1 MQTPRNDTPISEP
14 SQDRYGIDPFAKA
27 LAESIKRMP
36 APEGTVI
43 ALNGRWGSGKSS
55 AVNLV
60 IHHLN
65 EADSEQIKIINFAC
79 WWFRGEEQLT
89 LAFFRELYAGLGV
102 SLGERFKKLL
112 PKIGARLLRAGAV
125 VGSAADLAGAHGAGS
140 LASGAMNWLSDLI
153 QQEDTV
159 EKLHG
164 ELSKA
169 LRDQTKR
176 FLIIIDDIDRLAPD
190 EALLIF
196 RLVKSVGRLPNV
208 IYVLVF
214 DRLLAEA
221 IVHEKYPAEGA
232 HYLEK
237 IVQAGFD
244 IPEPLEQD
252 LREQVLV
259 EIAEI
264 CGAVATN
271 SSIRFM
277 NVFYDVVF
285 PEIRT
290 PRDLIRLAN
299 CLAVTWP
306 AVGHEVDRADFVGLE
321 VLRVFRPNLY
331 RALRGNKVR
340 LTTTTDPT
348 SRWTQAQRDQF
359 DKNLLSSVPEA
370 ERERLRGALT
380 RLFPPLESVWGNVI
394 YGHDSADEWSRDRRA
409 CSSVHFDSYFRF
421 SISDEV
427 LAKQEVDDLIAHASD
442 DAFIVAAIREGLG
455 VKRSSG
461 GSRAALILE
470 ELNRHADEVA
480 DNRVQPLLTSIF
492 RLADELDISA
502 DEVKGFSIGDNRLRI
517 HWLLRRLTLERFD
530 LSRRSA
536 ILVAACQTA
545 ALRWLVDFASSA
557 YDDYF
562 PRPGKSPESESQCLT
577 TLSDAEVLR
586 GTALT
591 QIRQAAQ
598 TEELSEHPRL
608 AYLMYRWR
616 DFAED
621 DGAEVREWGDRQLD
635 RNEMVVKLAKAFTS
649 HGWIHSGSDAVAQQT
664 TLANVENLELVLDK
678 GRFRARIEELADE
691 DMLSPEDLGI
701 INEYLAAWRHHD
713 QNPRH

>member
-1 MQTPRNDTPISEP
+1 
-14 SQDRYGIDPFAKA
+14 
-27 LAESIKRMP
+27 MP

-43 ALNGRWGSGKSS
+43 ALNGPWGSGKSS
-55 AVNLV
+55 AVNLI

-65 EADSEQIKIINFAC
+65 ETDSEQIKIINFAC

-140 LASGAMNWLSDLI
+140 VASGAMSWLSDLI
-153 QQEDTV
+153 QQDETV

-169 LRDQTKR
+169 LGDQTNR
-176 FLIIIDDIDRLAPD
+176 FLIVIDDIDRLAPD

-208 IYVLVF
+208 IYLLVF

-221 IVHEKYPAEGA
+221 IVHDKYPAEGA

-244 IPEPLEQD
+244 IPEPREHD
-252 LREQVLV
+252 LREQLLV

-264 CGAVATN
+264 CGAVDADN
-271 SSIRFM
+271 SIRFM
-277 NVFYDVVF
+277 NVFYDVVV
-285 PEIRT
+285 PEIRM

-331 RALRGNKVR
+331 RAIRGNKVR
-340 LTTTTDPT
+340 LTTTTNPT
-348 SRWTQAQRDQF
+348 SRWTQVQQDQF

-370 ERERLRGALT
+370 EREPLRNALT

-394 YGHDSADEWSRDRRA
+394 YGRDSEDEWSRDRRV

-427 LAKQEVDDLIAHASD
+427 LAKWEVDDLIARASD
-442 DAFIVAAIREGLG
+442 DALIAAALREGLG

-461 GSRAALILE
+461 GTKAALILE
-470 ELNRHADEVA
+470 ELNRHADKIA
-480 DNRVQPLLTSIF
+480 DDRIQPLLASIF
-492 RLADELDISA
+492 RLADELDVSA
-502 DEVKGFSIGDNRLRI
+502 DEAKGFSIGDNRLRI

-536 ILVAACQTA
+536 ILMDACQTA

-557 YDDYF
+557 YDDYH
-562 PRPGKSPESESQCLT
+562 PRPGKSPEPESQCLT

-586 GTALT
+586 EMALT
-591 QIRQAAQ
+591 RIRQAAE
-598 TEELSEHPRL
+598 TKELSDHPRL
-608 AYLMYRWR
+608 AYLLYRWR
-616 DFAED
+616 DFAQD
-621 DGAEVREWGDRQLD
+621 SGTEVREWSDRQLA

-649 HGWIHSGSDAVAQQT
+649 YGWVHSGSDAVSQQT
-664 TLANVENLELVLDK
+664 TLANVENL
-678 GRFRARIEELADE
+678 
-691 DMLSPEDLGI
+691 
-701 INEYLAAWRHHD
+701 
-713 QNPRH
+713 